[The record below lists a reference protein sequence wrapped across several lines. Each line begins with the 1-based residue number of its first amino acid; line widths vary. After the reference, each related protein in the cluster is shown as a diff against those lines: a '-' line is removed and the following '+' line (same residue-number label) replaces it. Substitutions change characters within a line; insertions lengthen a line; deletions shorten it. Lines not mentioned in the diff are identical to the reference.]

1 MSPDFMPCSSFNN
14 SPVVR
19 LLFVGREEFNGN
31 PQESA
36 RCRSSNGRY
45 ARLCRVTRD
54 QIHQFGF
61 RSLDWVLILAQKL
74 QKTAMK
80 VCFPCL
86 CMRRVGLAPR
96 TPPFQVNRNDEGIAI
111 ASSSFFLNAHPSWVV
126 CVGKHGCMCSSSFT
140 MLARISSSFVSPWCA
155 FLVADLLDIR
165 KLRRNGLP
173 CVVTRDISARPHL

>member
-1 MSPDFMPCSSFNN
+1 MLKLQQFSGCPPQLKGQ
-14 SPVVR
+14 PPK
-19 LLFVGREEFNGN
+19 LFVGREEFNGN

-54 QIHQFGF
+54 EIHQFGF

-86 CMRRVGLAPR
+86 CMRRVCLAPR
-96 TPPFQVNRNDEGIAI
+96 TQPFQVNRNDEGIAI
-111 ASSSFFLNAHPSWVV
+111 ASSSFFLNAHPSWIV
-126 CVGKHGCMCSSSFT
+126 CVDKHGRMCSTSFT
-140 MLARISSSFVSPWCA
+140 MLARISSSFCESDVRIPSSGLTEACKGATVSQILIC
-155 FLVADLLDIR
+155 
-165 KLRRNGLP
+165 G
-173 CVVTRDISARPHL
+173 